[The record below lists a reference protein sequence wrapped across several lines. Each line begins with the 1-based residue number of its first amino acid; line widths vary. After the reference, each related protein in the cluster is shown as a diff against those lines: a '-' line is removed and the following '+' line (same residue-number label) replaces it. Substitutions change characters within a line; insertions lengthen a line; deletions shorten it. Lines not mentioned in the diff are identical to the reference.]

1 MFKYKHVTIKF
12 RRPYLQGCSQLVV
25 NTNLKS
31 TLLAKICAGGTT
43 VMYRE
48 VQDAYDSL
56 GAFGTIDIEFDI
68 HPVWGMSNLMV
79 TSHSFDF
86 DW

>member
-12 RRPYLQGCSQLVV
+12 RRPYLKGSLPIIA

-31 TLLAKICAGGTT
+31 TLLAKIFAVGTT
-43 VMYRE
+43 GVYRE

-56 GAFGTIDIEFDI
+56 GLFGTIDLEFDI
-68 HPVWGMSNLMV
+68 HPVRGASNLTV
-79 TSHSFDF
+79 TRHSFD
-86 DW
+86 W

>member
-1 MFKYKHVTIKF
+1 MFKSKHVTIKF
-12 RRPYLQGCSQLVV
+12 RRPYLQGCLPIIA

-31 TLLAKICAGGTT
+31 TLLAKILAGGNT

-56 GAFGTIDIEFDI
+56 GVFGTIDIEFDI

-79 TSHSFDF
+79 TSHSFD
-86 DW
+86 W

>member
-12 RRPYLQGCSQLVV
+12 RRPYLQGSLPIIA

-31 TLLAKICAGGTT
+31 TLLAKIFAVGTT
-43 VMYRE
+43 GVYRE
-48 VQDAYDSL
+48 VQDAYESL
-56 GAFGTIDIEFDI
+56 GMFGSIDLEFDI

-79 TSHSFDF
+79 TSRSFD
-86 DW
+86 W

>member
-12 RRPYLQGCSQLVV
+12 RRPYLEGRLPLVV

-31 TLLAKICAGGTT
+31 PLFAKIFAVGTIGT
-43 VMYRE
+43 YRE

-56 GAFGTIDIEFDI
+56 DVFGTIDIEFDI
-68 HPVWGMSNLMV
+68 HPVRGTSNLMV
-79 TSHSFDF
+79 TRNSFN
-86 DW
+86 W

>member
-31 TLLAKICAGGTT
+31 TLLAKIFAVGTIG
-43 VMYRE
+43 VYRE

-56 GAFGTIDIEFDI
+56 GVFGNIDIEFDI
-68 HPVWGMSNLMV
+68 HPVRGTSNLMI
-79 TSHSFDF
+79 TRHSFD
-86 DW
+86 W

>member
-12 RRPYLQGCSQLVV
+12 RRPYLEGLLPLVV

-31 TLLAKICAGGTT
+31 TLFAKIFAAGTT
-43 VMYRE
+43 VVYRE

-56 GAFGTIDIEFDI
+56 GVF
-68 HPVWGMSNLMV
+68 
-79 TSHSFDF
+79 
-86 DW
+86 

>member
-1 MFKYKHVTIKF
+1 MFKSKHVTIKF
-12 RRPYLQGCSQLVV
+12 RSPYLEGLLPLVV

-31 TLLAKICAGGTT
+31 ELFAKIFAAGTMG
-43 VMYRE
+43 MYRE

-56 GAFGTIDIEFDI
+56 GLFGSIDIEFDI
-68 HPVWGMSNLMV
+68 HPVRGASNLMV

>member
-1 MFKYKHVTIKF
+1 MFKSKHVTIKF
-12 RRPYLQGCSQLVV
+12 RRPYLQGCLPIIA

-31 TLLAKICAGGTT
+31 TLLAKILAGGTT

-56 GAFGTIDIEFDI
+56 GVFGTIDIEFDI

-79 TSHSFDF
+79 TSHSFD
-86 DW
+86 W